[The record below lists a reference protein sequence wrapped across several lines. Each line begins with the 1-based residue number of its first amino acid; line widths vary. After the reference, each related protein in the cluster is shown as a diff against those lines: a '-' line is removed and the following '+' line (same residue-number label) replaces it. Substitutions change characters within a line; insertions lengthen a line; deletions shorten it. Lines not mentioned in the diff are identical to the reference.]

1 MKCQNLWTAPTEPQG
16 RKPIQPEITKTVA
29 RNMTHPNVSTRLS
42 DPHGPQTNHPK
53 VFITNAKAP
62 NWSIQ
67 LNIFSTLAEQVKS
80 LNLRTVDTN
89 PKRPAH
95 PNYHLKK
102 AA

>member
-1 MKCQNLWTAPTEPQG
+1 MQ
-16 RKPIQPEITKTVA
+16 RPISFK
-29 RNMTHPNVSTRLS
+29 RLIE
-42 DPHGPQTNHPK
+42 PHGPKTSYPK

-67 LNIFSTLAEQVKS
+67 LNIFSMLAEQVKS
-80 LNLRTVDTN
+80 SNLRRVDTN

-102 AA
+102 AAQKMKYITFWTQTTEP